1 MIDTSRCQCGPD
13 DTSKSIAGQV
23 ADNNIIDLSTEESKQ
38 EIADDITDEF
48 DKLILS
54 EIHNGNGN
62 RNDLGK
68 RGLLMNFPAEVALYG
83 RCKLDH

>member
-1 MIDTSRCQCGPD
+1 MIDTSRCQCDPD
-13 DTSKSIAGQV
+13 NTSKSIAGQV

-48 DKLILS
+48 GKLILS
-54 EIHNGNGN
+54 EINNGNRN

-68 RGLLMNFPAEVALYG
+68 RGEPCWLTP
-83 RCKLDH
+83 R